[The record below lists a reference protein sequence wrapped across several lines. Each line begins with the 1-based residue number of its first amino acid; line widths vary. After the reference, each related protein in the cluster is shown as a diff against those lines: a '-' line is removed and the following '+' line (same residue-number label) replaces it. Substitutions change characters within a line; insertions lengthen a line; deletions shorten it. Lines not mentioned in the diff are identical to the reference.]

1 VNRRGFAARHKYF
14 AFTQLQEESRMQNHS
29 KKFILG
35 KVAIVS
41 AVLTGFLAGP
51 GAPLL
56 RADDCQAKTASYDH
70 KLHDAIAHHGAASK
84 EAQHWR
90 DELNAERDH
99 CWNKEHKWW
108 DEDGHRWHTEHDW
121 DPNDH
126 H

>member
-1 VNRRGFAARHKYF
+1 
-14 AFTQLQEESRMQNHS
+14 MQNHG
-29 KKFILG
+29 KKFFLG

-56 RADDCQAKTASYDH
+56 RA
-70 KLHDAIAHHGAASK
+70 
-84 EAQHWR
+84 
-90 DELNAERDH
+90 DH